1 MSKKDHERFED
12 VSEIPMG
19 IPVEY
24 PSTQE
29 VNARLPNDPH
39 YHQNQPH
46 HQQINYNPYQQQHG
60 YMPQH

>member
-46 HQQINYNPYQQQHG
+46 HQ
-60 YMPQH
+60 